1 MIDSNIIKNN
11 NLFSLEVS
19 RETSNDL
26 LEYSSCIL
34 SKNKEINLISYS
46 SEKIIKTR
54 HIEDS
59 AQSIDF
65 IDKNNIKICTDLGSG
80 AGFPGIVLSILM
92 KHKNPLFKV
101 IFYEKSFHKSNFLR
115 EMSKKFKLNTEVN
128 QKNIFKEKN
137 LETDVII
144 SRAFK
149 PLPTILEI
157 ASSNFRNY
165 KYIVLYLGKS
175 WKKILNDALKSWT
188 FDYEQKKSLTNQ
200 DSLIVKISNIQKKNG

>member
-1 MIDSNIIKNN
+1 MIDSNILKIN
-11 NLFSLEVS
+11 NLGPLKVS
-19 RETSNDL
+19 RETLNE
-26 LEYSSCIL
+26 LEDFSKSIIL
-34 SKNKEINLISYS
+34 KNKKINLISKNT
-46 SEKIIKTR
+46 EKSIKSR
-54 HIEDS
+54 HIKDS
-59 AQSIDF
+59 AQTIDF

>member
-1 MIDSNIIKNN
+1 LIDSNIIKNN

-65 IDKNNIKICTDLGSG
+65 IDNNNIKICTDLGSG